1 MNIGNILDGLY
12 ISVCF
17 AGLVFIVI
25 GLALAVYS
33 EVKARKLR
41 HEIEDALKSKEE
53 SK

>member
-1 MNIGNILDGLY
+1 MSGWNILYGLY
-12 ISVCF
+12 IAVCV

-41 HEIEDALKSKEE
+41 QDIEDALKSKEE
-53 SK
+53 PK